1 MVVGTVAVLLL
12 STLQYALWNALL
24 KDDPDKG
31 SVRWTFGMSTAGW
44 ALFHGLVT
52 GNDLFALSAIWPLA
66 ALSLL
71 GQTICGSG
79 LVPSI
84 AMATYRATIRSS
96 LLMVVVSMLFLGAE
110 YELLV
115 LAGVGFVLLGAFLI
129 QYCPG
134 MRLLD
139 SPKTLAFWGV
149 ALCSTGAL
157 ARWRLRCEHYAS
169 AGGFVL
175 GRDLPNNGLHG
186 QVSPI
191 QTRQS

>member
-1 MVVGTVAVLLL
+1 MAVGTAAVVLLSKL
-12 STLQYALWNALL
+12 KYALWNALL

-31 SVRWTFGMSTAGW
+31 SVRRTFGMSTAGW
-44 ALFHGLVT
+44 TLSHGLVT

-96 LLMVVVSMLFLGAE
+96 LLMVVVSMLSLRAE

-115 LAGVGFVLLGAFLI
+115 LAGVGFVLLGAFLV
-129 QYCPG
+129 QYRPG
-134 MRLLD
+134 IRLLD
-139 SPKTLAFWGV
+139 SPKTLAFFGV
-149 ALCSTGAL
+149 ALCGTGVF

-175 GRDLPNNGLHG
+175 G
-186 QVSPI
+186 
-191 QTRQS
+191 